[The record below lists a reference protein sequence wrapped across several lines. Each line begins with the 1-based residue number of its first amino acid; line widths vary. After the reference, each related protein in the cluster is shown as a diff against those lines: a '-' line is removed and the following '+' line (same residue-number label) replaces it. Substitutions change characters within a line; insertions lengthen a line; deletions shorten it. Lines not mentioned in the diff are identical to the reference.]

1 MIMMILLHAVG
12 SDFNASPVTH
22 SLDAS
27 SNSQGCLTVTIM
39 NNNTVENVE
48 TFTIQLSTT
57 DSGVTLSPSNATATI
72 TDIGMYWIQDTQAKP
87 K

>member
-1 MIMMILLHAVG
+1 
-12 SDFNASPVTH
+12 
-22 SLDAS
+22 
-27 SNSQGCLTVTIM
+27 M